1 MSFRHARSALS
12 EEFAAIRN
20 PRTRPRCR
28 THHRLQHPT
37 GARSGRVL
45 AIGVVPLIV
54 VRSSAETDSELVPL
68 AGSFALTA
76 ICTAVVAW
84 LTANVP
90 SGVIVMVL
98 YRTSPRAA
106 SQLVVR
112 TMVESFYR
120 IEDLTGR
127 IALLAVVAGLLSLAF
142 GLPNRQGEDRA
153 NSVLDDLLIAQLAC
167 LVVALSVAFVAES
180 IPVLATLSMTSR
192 CCSLGRGHCSSPHW
206 GGHGHGDR
214 PVRDDPD
221 ARDPGGTTATTLPF
235 YVTPRQQLI
244 DELLPLVGAV
254 VGRLGPLPLIVG
266 PRLYM
271 AWRQHGLVHMK
282 VFLAM
287 TRAQTSRNATVPAC
301 THRRSA
307 QPTAAGIEPCS
318 TAGRTARGLVHSWSA

>member
-1 MSFRHARSALS
+1 MS

-20 PRTRPRCR
+20 REPDLDAGHITVFSIP
-28 THHRLQHPT
+28 LVL
-37 GARSGRVL
+37 GLVGVL

-54 VRSSAETDSELVPL
+54 VRSSAETDSVLVPL

-84 LTANVP
+84 LTANVL

-153 NSVLDDLLIAQLAC
+153 NSVLDDLLTAQLAC
-167 LVVALSVAFVAES
+167 LVVALSIAFVAES
-180 IPVLATLSMTSR
+180 IRCAADIVDDHSHPTVTDRHQILCASFALSKDGCQRVVPAASGIPVGKGAARHDLSCGTAFAATLGSVD
-192 CCSLGRGHCSSPHW
+192 CL
-206 GGHGHGDR
+206 
-214 PVRDDPD
+214 
-221 ARDPGGTTATTLPF
+221 
-235 YVTPRQQLI
+235 
-244 DELLPLVGAV
+244 AV
-254 VGRLGPLPLIVG
+254 LDGSAFGPQ
-266 PRLYM
+266 R
-271 AWRQHGLVHMK
+271 
-282 VFLAM
+282 
-287 TRAQTSRNATVPAC
+287 
-301 THRRSA
+301 HRRKLSQVRGAAPSFARCLRGTALGLDAPPGFIRQSA
-307 QPTAAGIEPCS
+307 YELS
-318 TAGRTARGLVHSWSA
+318 RRR